1 MKTLALVLGNN
12 NYHETAKLTNAV
24 NDATSIA
31 DVFKKLQYDVI
42 LETDCNT
49 EKYNELL
56 VDFEEKLKEYDVCI
70 FYYAGHGFQIDGENY
85 LTSINAQI
93 DSASK
98 HFLER
103 SSIRLS
109 EIFGI
114 LKKSE
119 TKVNII
125 IIDACRKSVDR
136 GNVSGFNNI
145 NVPKGTIIAFSTSPN
160 EGASDQGFGGN
171 SIYTGALLKHLGKEF
186 ISVEELFKR
195 VRKTVFDLS
204 GGRQISWE
212 HTSLVGDFYFNNGQ
226 MIYNVEIPYN
236 EKVVK
241 DSQYQFD
248 GSEISNI
255 VADLKSHNWYKQN
268 SALNKFIK
276 FPANSLTKDDLF
288 IIGRN
293 ILQSADGGEWK
304 AVEFIENIENYASLY
319 FQNGEEN
326 HLFNGILFEMYFNS
340 LGEFRFDNFKKRH
353 FEKIFSLRKNPK
365 YKKSFEF
372 IQKVLEPYRNHL
384 FYIPYE
390 QDNYIDVNILSKELI
405 VDDEWTKE
413 HIKYQ
418 DVEFIKVNDKDILE
432 NIYKRNNYCGEIDRG
447 SLENLLSE
455 ELFAPKDIINIISN
469 LNFDKFKINSKNDFD
484 F

>member
-1 MKTLALVLGNN
+1 MKTLALVIGNN

-24 NDATSIA
+24 NDATAIA
-31 DVFKKLQYDVI
+31 DVFKKLQYHTV
-42 LETDCNT
+42 LEIDCNT
-49 EKYNELL
+49 DKYSELL
-56 VDFEEKLKEYDVCI
+56 QWFEEELKEYDACI

-85 LTSINAQI
+85 LTSIDSQI
-93 DSASK
+93 DSANK
-98 HFLER
+98 HELTR

-109 EIFGI
+109 EIFDI
-114 LKKSE
+114 LKKVE

-136 GNVSGFNNI
+136 GNSSGFNNI

-160 EGASDQGFGGN
+160 EGASDKGFEGN
-171 SIYTGALLKHLGKEF
+171 SIYTGALLRHLGKEF

-204 GGRQISWE
+204 GGKQISWE
-212 HTSLVGDFYFNNGQ
+212 HTSLVGNFYFNNGQ

-241 DSQYQFD
+241 DNQYQFD

-340 LGEFRFDNFKKRH
+340 LGEFRFKNFKKH
-353 FEKIFSLRKNPK
+353 NFEKIFALRKNPK
-365 YKKSFEF
+365 FKKSFEF
-372 IQKVLEPYRNHL
+372 IQRILEPYRSHL

-390 QDNYIDVNILSKELI
+390 QDNYIDV
-405 VDDEWTKE
+405 
-413 HIKYQ
+413 HISS
-418 DVEFIKVNDKDILE
+418 
-432 NIYKRNNYCGEIDRG
+432 R
-447 SLENLLSE
+447 
-455 ELFAPKDIINIISN
+455 
-469 LNFDKFKINSKNDFD
+469 
-484 F
+484 